1 MNCLKKYVLL
11 ALAGIVAVSPAT
23 TYAAIDQT
31 YSKYNK
37 DIYEI
42 YKKYTKENGE
52 FNINDVDTY
61 FYSLKNKNDKPL
73 NLKVLKE
80 GSSSI
85 YDVLNGSYFVY
96 GYPFGAER
104 NRPSTLTYDV
114 SLRGDTE
121 NQYMGEDNLGA
132 YFDNPA
138 FPWRT
143 WIMEGKA
150 LKDWDFIKRPW
161 REEDI
166 ITKYK
171 LNKNG
176 SSFYDTNVNLML
188 NIKVGIYAKYIYLSA
203 KETIQ
208 SLSNEQMNKSIY
220 FGKVITGATLLDAF
234 NFADPTVFKTKGGT
248 WKDYVYILSPPTTST
263 WGTGYMFHK
272 YTSSDN
278 KEVIDYITVPLAPFD
293 LVKKLENEM
302 PKYTDNID
310 GCFLSEP
317 VKEGNNMVAYV
328 IRAPRFEIDS
338 PVKTNMTVWLKEN
351 LDESQEFDNQTNL
364 GKKLFE
370 GEVYFTKDMPYW
382 IYKVTYPVPQKG
394 KISGIYVKTG
404 NQKSIVSNS
413 VWYASS
419 GSLMGSSHTT
429 SKDTELVDWMPWE
442 KIESDTQYKIKKQA
456 K

>member
-293 LVKKLENEM
+293 
-302 PKYTDNID
+302 
-310 GCFLSEP
+310 
-317 VKEGNNMVAYV
+317 
-328 IRAPRFEIDS
+328 
-338 PVKTNMTVWLKEN
+338 
-351 LDESQEFDNQTNL
+351 
-364 GKKLFE
+364 
-370 GEVYFTKDMPYW
+370 
-382 IYKVTYPVPQKG
+382 
-394 KISGIYVKTG
+394 
-404 NQKSIVSNS
+404 
-413 VWYASS
+413 
-419 GSLMGSSHTT
+419 
-429 SKDTELVDWMPWE
+429 
-442 KIESDTQYKIKKQA
+442 
-456 K
+456 

>member
-1 MNCLKKYVLL
+1 
-11 ALAGIVAVSPAT
+11 
-23 TYAAIDQT
+23 
-31 YSKYNK
+31 
-37 DIYEI
+37 
-42 YKKYTKENGE
+42 
-52 FNINDVDTY
+52 
-61 FYSLKNKNDKPL
+61 
-73 NLKVLKE
+73 
-80 GSSSI
+80 
-85 YDVLNGSYFVY
+85 
-96 GYPFGAER
+96 
-104 NRPSTLTYDV
+104 
-114 SLRGDTE
+114 
-121 NQYMGEDNLGA
+121 
-132 YFDNPA
+132 
-138 FPWRT
+138 
-143 WIMEGKA
+143 
-150 LKDWDFIKRPW
+150 
-161 REEDI
+161 
-166 ITKYK
+166 
-171 LNKNG
+171 
-176 SSFYDTNVNLML
+176 
-188 NIKVGIYAKYIYLSA
+188 
-203 KETIQ
+203 
-208 SLSNEQMNKSIY
+208 
-220 FGKVITGATLLDAF
+220 
-234 NFADPTVFKTKGGT
+234 
-248 WKDYVYILSPPTTST
+248 
-263 WGTGYMFHK
+263 
-272 YTSSDN
+272 
-278 KEVIDYITVPLAPFD
+278 
-293 LVKKLENEM
+293 M